1 MWRASA
7 TRIAPAAVLLLLTSL
22 PAHAQVYQ
30 CKDAS
35 GKVSYSDA
43 PCAQHQTSRTVEEA
57 RSAADIQRERAQAN
71 EAIDRKQ
78 RDVQS
83 GREQLR
89 LDMQQTR
96 SDAPPSGTRDLAS
109 TPPGAQAKKEMEFVS
124 SIRTLGESEQ
134 RVRTNAAITN
144 VNAACGT
151 HTPLM
156 QEPTREIIHQD
167 ALSHQ
172 QQPPAR

>member
-1 MWRASA
+1 MWQTTTA
-7 TRIAPAAVLLLLTSL
+7 TALLGLFLTL
-22 PAHAQVYQ
+22 PSFAQVYQ

-43 PCAQHQTSRTVEEA
+43 PCATHQTSRTVEEA
-57 RSAADIQRERAQAN
+57 RSANEIQRERAQAN

-78 RDVQS
+78 RNAQAS
-83 GREQLR
+83 REQQR
-89 LDMQQTR
+89 LDLQQQAR
-96 SDAPPSGTRDLAS
+96 STADGGTTNPANSLQC
-109 TPPGAQAKKEMEFVS
+109 AQARKEMDFVT

-151 HTPLM
+151 NTPLM
-156 QEPTREIIHQD
+156 QEPTRVIIHQD
-167 ALSHQ
+167 ANPQSQ
-172 QQPPAR
+172 APR